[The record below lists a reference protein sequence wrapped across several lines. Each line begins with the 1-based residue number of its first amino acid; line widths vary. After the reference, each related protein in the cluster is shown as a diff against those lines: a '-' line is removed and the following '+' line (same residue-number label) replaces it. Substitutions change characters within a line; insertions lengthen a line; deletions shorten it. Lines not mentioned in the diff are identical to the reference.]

1 LSDTFLAIQGP
12 PGAGKTHTASRMILE
27 LLRAGKRVGI
37 TGPSHKVIGNL
48 LSKVHKDAAASK
60 IAVRSLQKV
69 GEVEQGVE
77 HDANTLATA
86 TGAALKKQL
95 EEFVKDGGQVI
106 AGTQFFFAGEPL
118 QKPLDVLFIDE
129 AGQFSLANALA
140 VSVVARSLVLL
151 GDPQQL
157 AQPDEG
163 SHPPGAGVSALEH
176 VLGGEPTLSPERGIF
191 LDETWRLPPAI
202 AEFTSRYFYAGKLR
216 ANPDCAQQRLLASG
230 ESARFAGSGV
240 FFEAVVHSG
249 NVNTS
254 EEEAAHIT
262 RLVSSLLR
270 SGAQW
275 TDRDGKTAALT
286 VSDVLI
292 VAPYNLQVQCI
303 AATLR
308 DAGIEQPRVGTVDK
322 FQGQEAPVVIYS
334 MATSSAEDAPRG
346 FEFLFELE
354 RLNVATSRAQAV
366 VIIVASPALLDAEC
380 KTPRQM
386 RLVNALC
393 GAVEAA
399 G

>member
-1 LSDTFLAIQGP
+1 
-12 PGAGKTHTASRMILE
+12 
-27 LLRAGKRVGI
+27 
-37 TGPSHKVIGNL
+37 
-48 LSKVHKDAAASK
+48 
-60 IAVRSLQKV
+60 
-69 GEVEQGVE
+69 
-77 HDANTLATA
+77 
-86 TGAALKKQL
+86 
-95 EEFVKDGGQVI
+95 
-106 AGTQFFFAGEPL
+106 
-118 QKPLDVLFIDE
+118 
-129 AGQFSLANALA
+129 
-140 VSVVARSLVLL
+140 
-151 GDPQQL
+151 
-157 AQPDEG
+157 
-163 SHPPGAGVSALEH
+163 
-176 VLGGEPTLSPERGIF
+176 
-191 LDETWRLPPAI
+191 
-202 AEFTSRYFYAGKLR
+202 
-216 ANPDCAQQRLLASG
+216 
-230 ESARFAGSGV
+230 
-240 FFEAVVHSG
+240 
-249 NVNTS
+249 VNTS

-262 RLVSSLLR
+262 RLVLSLLT
-270 SGAQW
+270 SGTQW

-286 VSDVLI
+286 VNDVLI

-399 G
+399 RT